1 MIGALPLTTSSF
13 YMSTIVLK
21 SLDYARGTLDI
32 YGPGPENRKA
42 RLALEAS
49 LAKMGRMA
57 LGVSATASRPGV
69 LAELGWL
76 SDAVRGARECL
87 LFLNQLW
94 TMPVGSLAHN
104 CAHQGHAKLLT
115 SYCAGVLQAAGL
127 PVLLLQGSR
136 DSVKRAIKTSL
147 PDLARREWRQKMQAD
162 PQATLYA
169 RYRHTLRPPPFTAL
183 PTFRGRITLI
193 KARLNDLKIGLSKL
207 GWVKKCGTCGMC
219 NKPVPAG
226 AGSNGPTGTEQMYH
240 FFLGCDHSTLL
251 RLRAPFFLDAR
262 ANWLGADWLVLS
274 TRGQLARLLLL
285 EDNKPGANSTRAIR
299 ATGRYLQDVRDKMFA
314 WGELQARRRKAARRA
329 STAARKAA
337 TAAQH

>member
-1 MIGALPLTTSSF
+1 MIGGALPLTTSSF

-127 PVLLLQGSR
+127 PALLLQGSR
-136 DSVKRAIKTSL
+136 HSVKRAIKTSL

-169 RYRHTLRPPPFTAL
+169 RYRHTLRPPHL
-183 PTFRGRITLI
+183 PRPHHPDQSQTQRPKDRPQQAWVGQKVRHVWNVQQTRPRGSR
-193 KARLNDLKIGLSKL
+193 
-207 GWVKKCGTCGMC
+207 V
-219 NKPVPAG
+219 
-226 AGSNGPTGTEQMYH
+226 
-240 FFLGCDHSTLL
+240 
-251 RLRAPFFLDAR
+251 
-262 ANWLGADWLVLS
+262 
-274 TRGQLARLLLL
+274 
-285 EDNKPGANSTRAIR
+285 
-299 ATGRYLQDVRDKMFA
+299 
-314 WGELQARRRKAARRA
+314 
-329 STAARKAA
+329 
-337 TAAQH
+337 